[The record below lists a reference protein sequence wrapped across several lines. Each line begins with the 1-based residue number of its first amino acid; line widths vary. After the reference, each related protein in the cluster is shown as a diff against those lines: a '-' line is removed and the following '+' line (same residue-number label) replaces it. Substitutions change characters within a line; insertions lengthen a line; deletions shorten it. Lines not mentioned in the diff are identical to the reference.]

1 MNGKENLHCGHRKRM
16 EEKVLNNVD
25 SLLEHELLEVLLFSF
40 IPRKDTN
47 ELSHL
52 LLRTF
57 GSINNI
63 LHADAEKLKS
73 VNGIGDKVAS
83 KLILI
88 GKIFDIINDTDTN
101 VSTITSFNGNKN
113 DFINYF
119 KGLKQETFII
129 ILLDE
134 RYRKITTLNFSD
146 KNKTSVTGD
155 IPEIITAFAVNKPTF
170 AIIAHNHPSG
180 ILTPSTTDDITTA
193 KINLMCNLHSV
204 TLIDHVIV
212 TKDNAYS
219 YHIDGRLQHIKDEY
233 NFEKFFHKIKE
244 IKND

>member
-1 MNGKENLHCGHRKRM
+1 M

-25 SLLEHELLEVLLFSF
+25 ALLEHELLEVLLFSF

-63 LHADAEKLKS
+63 LHADPEKLKS

-88 GKIFDIINDTDTN
+88 GKIFDKINDIDTN
-101 VSTITSFNGNKN
+101 VSTITSFNNNKN

-119 KGLKQETFII
+119 KGLKHEKFII

-134 RYRKITTLNFSD
+134 RYRKITTLNFFD

-193 KINLMCNLHSV
+193 KINLMCNLHNV
-204 TLIDHVIV
+204 TLIDHIVV